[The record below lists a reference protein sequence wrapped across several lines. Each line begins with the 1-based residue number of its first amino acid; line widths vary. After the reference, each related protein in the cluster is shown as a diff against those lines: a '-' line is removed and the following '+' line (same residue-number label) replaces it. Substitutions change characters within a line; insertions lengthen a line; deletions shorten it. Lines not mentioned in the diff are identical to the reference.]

1 LETEHM
7 KTGKEGAGSGIAGL
21 DDVLA
26 GGFTRGHTYLVE
38 GTPGTGKTTL
48 GLQFL
53 REGARHHEPCLHV
66 TLAETAQELR
76 ATAAS
81 HGWSLDGIALFEL
94 VAAEGLLDA
103 EQQQSLLYSADLE
116 LGEATRAILEQV
128 GRLNPARIVFDGL
141 AEICLLAQGALRY
154 RRQLLAL
161 KRYFAT
167 AGATVLLL
175 DDMSMTEKDLQLR
188 SIVHGVLRLE
198 QLTPAYGA
206 ERRRLRVVK
215 YRGTRYRG
223 GFHDFII
230 DTGGLRVF
238 PRLVAAEHR
247 RPFRGEM
254 MASGIAGLDLLLGGG
269 LERGTSTLVMGPA
282 GSGKSL
288 LALHHAVRAAAQSH
302 KAVLYVFEEEIGLLL
317 ERAAGVGIDLDG
329 YVQAG
334 RLLLEQVDATEL
346 SPGEFAHRIRGR
358 VEQDGARLVVID
370 SLNGYQAAMP
380 EEQFLVLH
388 MHELLTYLNRQ
399 GVVTVLTMAQHG
411 LLGEMRSPADVTYLS
426 DTLVLLRF
434 FEAAGRVRRAISV
447 VKKRM
452 GAHEDTIREFQLTRQ
467 GLQLG
472 APLEAFQGVLQ
483 GVPSYRGQSG
493 PLLGGDNRS

>member
-1 LETEHM
+1 M
-7 KTGKEGAGSGIAGL
+7 KTGKERASTGIAGL

-38 GTPGTGKTTL
+38 GTPGAGKTTL

-53 REGARHHEPCLHV
+53 REGAQRHEPCLHV
-66 TLAETAQELR
+66 TLAETAAELR
-76 ATAAS
+76 TNAAS
-81 HGWSLDGIALFEL
+81 HGWSLDGIELFEL
-94 VAAEGLLDA
+94 LAAEGLLDA
-103 EQQQSLLYSADLE
+103 DQQQSLLYSADLE

-128 GRLNPARIVFDGL
+128 ARRNPARVVFDGL
-141 AEICLLAQGALRY
+141 AEIRLLAQGALRY

-175 DDMSMTEKDLQLR
+175 DDLSMAEKDLQLH

-206 ERRRLRVVK
+206 ERRRLSVVK

-230 DTGGLRVF
+230 EAGGLRVF

-247 RPFRGEM
+247 QPFRGEV
-254 MASGIAGLDLLLGGG
+254 MASGIAELDLLLGGG

-288 LALHHAVRAAAQSH
+288 LVLHYAVRAAAQGH
-302 KAVLYVFEEEIGLLL
+302 KAVVYMFEEEIGLLL

-329 YVQAG
+329 HVQAG
-334 RLLLEQVDATEL
+334 RLVLEQVDAAEL
-346 SPGEFAHRIRGR
+346 SPGEFAHRIRAR
-358 VEQDGARLVVID
+358 VEQDGVRLVVVD

-388 MHELLTYLNRQ
+388 MRELLVYLNRQ
-399 GVVTVLTMAQHG
+399 GVVTLLTMAQHG

-452 GAHEDTIREFQLTRQ
+452 GAHENTIREFQLTRQ
-467 GLQLG
+467 GLRLG
-472 APLEAFQGVLQ
+472 APLEAFQGV
-483 GVPSYRGQSG
+483 PSYRSQSG
-493 PLLGGDNRS
+493 PLLSGDDGS

>member
-1 LETEHM
+1 M
-7 KTGKEGAGSGIAGL
+7 KTGKERASTGIAGL

-26 GGFTRGHTYLVE
+26 GGFARSHTYLVE

-53 REGARHHEPCLHV
+53 REGAQYHEPCLHV
-66 TLAETAQELR
+66 TLAETAVELR
-76 ATAAS
+76 TTAAS
-81 HGWSLDGIALFEL
+81 HGWSLDGIKLFEL

-103 EQQQSLLYSADLE
+103 DQQQSLLYSADLE

-128 GRLNPARIVFDGL
+128 ARLNPARVVFDGL
-141 AEICLLAQGALRY
+141 AEIRLLAQGALRY

-175 DDMSMTEKDLQLR
+175 DDMSMVEKDLQLH
-188 SIVHGVLRLE
+188 SLVHGVLRLE

-206 ERRRLRVVK
+206 ERRRLSVVK

-247 RPFRGEM
+247 RPFRGEL
-254 MASGIAGLDLLLGGG
+254 MASGIAELDQLLGGG

-288 LALHHAVRAAAQSH
+288 LALHYAVRAAAQGH
-302 KAVLYVFEEEIGLLL
+302 KAVVYVFEEEIGLLL
-317 ERAAGVGIDLDG
+317 ERAAGIDLDG
-329 YVQAG
+329 HVQTG
-334 RLLLEQVDATEL
+334 RLVLEQVDAAEL
-346 SPGEFAHRIRGR
+346 SPGEFARRIRTR
-358 VEQDGARLVVID
+358 VEQDGARLVVVD
-370 SLNGYQAAMP
+370 SLNGYHAAMP

-388 MHELLTYLNRQ
+388 MRELLVYLNRQ
-399 GVVTVLTMAQHG
+399 GVVTLLTMAQHG
-411 LLGEMRSPADVTYLS
+411 LLGEMRSPVDVTYLS

-467 GLQLG
+467 GLRLG
-472 APLEAFQGVLQ
+472 APLKEFQGVLR
-483 GVPSYRGQSG
+483 GVPSYHSQPG
-493 PLLGGDNRS
+493 PLLGGDDRS

>member
-1 LETEHM
+1 M
-7 KTGKEGAGSGIAGL
+7 KTGKERASTGIAGL

-38 GTPGTGKTTL
+38 GTPGAGKTTL

-53 REGARHHEPCLHV
+53 REGARHHEPCLHI
-66 TLAETAQELR
+66 TLAETAAELR
-76 ATAAS
+76 TTAAS
-81 HGWSLDGIALFEL
+81 HGWSLDGIELFEL
-94 VAAEGLLDA
+94 LAAEGLLDA
-103 EQQQSLLYSADLE
+103 DQQQSLLYSADLE

-128 GRLNPARIVFDGL
+128 ARRNPARVVFDGL
-141 AEICLLAQGALRY
+141 AEIRLLAQGALRY

-175 DDMSMTEKDLQLR
+175 DDLSMAEKDLQLH

-206 ERRRLRVVK
+206 ERRRLSVVK

-230 DTGGLRVF
+230 EAGGLRVF

-247 RPFRGEM
+247 QPFRGEV
-254 MASGIAGLDLLLGGG
+254 MASGIAELDLLLGGG

-288 LALHHAVRAAAQSH
+288 LVLHYAVRAAAQGH
-302 KAVLYVFEEEIGLLL
+302 KAVVYMFEEEIGLLL

-329 YVQAG
+329 HVQAG
-334 RLLLEQVDATEL
+334 RLLLEQVDAAEL
-346 SPGEFAHRIRGR
+346 SPGEFAHRIRAR
-358 VEQDGARLVVID
+358 VEQDGVRLVVVD
-370 SLNGYQAAMP
+370 SLNGYHAAMP

-388 MHELLTYLNRQ
+388 MHELLVYLNRQ
-399 GVVTVLTMAQHG
+399 GVVTLLTMGQHG

-452 GAHEDTIREFQLTRQ
+452 GAHENTIREFQLTQQ

-483 GVPSYRGQSG
+483 GVPSYRGQPG
-493 PLLGGDNRS
+493 PLLGGDDRS

>member
-1 LETEHM
+1 M
-7 KTGKEGAGSGIAGL
+7 QAGEERASTGIAGL

-38 GTPGTGKTTL
+38 GTPGAGKTTL

-53 REGARHHEPCLHV
+53 REGAQRHEPCLHV
-66 TLAETAQELR
+66 TLAETAAELR
-76 ATAAS
+76 TNAAS
-81 HGWSLDGIALFEL
+81 HGWSLDGIELFEL
-94 VAAEGLLDA
+94 LAAEGLLDA
-103 EQQQSLLYSADLE
+103 DQQQSLLYSADLE

-128 GRLNPARIVFDGL
+128 ARLNPARVVFDGL
-141 AEICLLAQGALRY
+141 AEIRLLAQGALRY

-175 DDMSMTEKDLQLR
+175 DDISMAEKDLQLH

-215 YRGTRYRG
+215 CRGTRYRG
-223 GFHDFII
+223 GFHDFVI

-247 RPFRGEM
+247 RPFRGELLT
-254 MASGIAGLDLLLGGG
+254 SGIAGLDTLLGG
-269 LERGTSTLVMGPA
+269 LECGTSTLVMGPA

-288 LALHHAVRAAAQSH
+288 FALHYAVHAAAQGH
-302 KAVLYVFEEEIGLLL
+302 KAVVYMFEEEIGLLL

-329 YVQAG
+329 HVQAG
-334 RLLLEQVDATEL
+334 RLLLEQVDAAEL
-346 SPGEFAHRIRGR
+346 SPGEFAHRIRAR
-358 VEQDGARLVVID
+358 VEQDGVRLVVVD

-388 MHELLTYLNRQ
+388 MHELLVYLNRQ
-399 GVVTVLTMAQHG
+399 GVVTLLTMGQHG

-452 GAHEDTIREFQLTRQ
+452 GAHENTIREFQLTQQ

-483 GVPSYRGQSG
+483 GVPSYRGQPG
-493 PLLGGDNRS
+493 PLLGGDDRS